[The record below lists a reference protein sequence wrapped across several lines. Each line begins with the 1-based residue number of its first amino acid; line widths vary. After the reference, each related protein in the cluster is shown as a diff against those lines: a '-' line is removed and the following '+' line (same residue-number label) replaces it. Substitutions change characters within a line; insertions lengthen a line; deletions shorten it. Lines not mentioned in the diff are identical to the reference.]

1 MDRLVIGIGEALW
14 DMLPEGKKLGGA
26 PANFAFHAG
35 QFGLESMA
43 VSAIGLDPLGEEI
56 AKELEEHGLPFHL
69 DRIDYPTGTVQV
81 TLDSNGIPRYEIKED
96 VAWDNI
102 PYTKEL
108 ADLAGRAQAVCFG
121 SLAQRNPVSRETIGW
136 FLDAVPEDCLK
147 VFDIN
152 LRQSF
157 YSKEIIEDSLRR
169 CDILKINDEELEIVK
184 EMFGLEDLP
193 TEGLCRSI
201 IDEYGLKMLIL
212 TCGVNGSHVFSG
224 DVSSFIE
231 TPKVKVS
238 DTVGAGDSFTGA
250 FVASILKGKTVR
262 EAHEAAV
269 KVSAFVCTQSGAMP
283 VIPEDL
289 K

>member
-184 EMFGLEDLP
+184 EMFGLEDFP

-231 TPKVKVS
+231 TPKVKVA

>member
-231 TPKVKVS
+231 TPKVNVA